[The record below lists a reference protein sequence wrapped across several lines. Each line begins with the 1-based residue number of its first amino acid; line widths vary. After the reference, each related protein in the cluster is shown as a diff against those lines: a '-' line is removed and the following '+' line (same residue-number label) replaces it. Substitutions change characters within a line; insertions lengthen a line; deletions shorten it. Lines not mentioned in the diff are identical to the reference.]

1 VRIDNHT
8 KTTKKGKSSIAAR
21 RYESNVEVSGS
32 LPSYSEEKTVLM
44 NVEDPSR
51 YTIATFYT
59 LLQKAGISVAGGIE
73 IAPAPPNAIRLYR
86 HTSPPLSMIL
96 KELNTYSNNFI
107 AEQILKTIAAQETN
121 IPGSHTEGLRLVN
134 DFLQQSNVNTQGIV
148 LKDGSGLSR
157 ENYFTVQ
164 AMTTL
169 LTAMQKRFD
178 IGPDFTSSLRVLGAN
193 GVESHRL
200 KDSPAQGK
208 VRAKTGT
215 LDGLSALVG
224 YVPSLAGQTF
234 AFALFLNNNN
244 CGNSGAD
251 VVENRIINAIY
262 QQGSF
267 SELRNTSI
275 GM

>member
-1 VRIDNHT
+1 
-8 KTTKKGKSSIAAR
+8 
-21 RYESNVEVSGS
+21 
-32 LPSYSEEKTVLM
+32 
-44 NVEDPSR
+44 
-51 YTIATFYT
+51 
-59 LLQKAGISVAGGIE
+59 LQKAGISVAGGIE
-73 IAPAPPNAIRLYR
+73 IAPAPPNATRLYR

-121 IPGSHTEGLRLVN
+121 IPGSHAEGLRLVN
-134 DFLQQSNVNTQGIV
+134 EFLQRSNVNMQGIV
-148 LKDGSGLSR
+148 LKDASGLSR

-178 IGPDFTSSLRVLGAN
+178 IGADFMSSLRVLGAN

-208 VRAKTGT
+208 IRAKTGT

-224 YVPSLAGQTF
+224 YVSNASGQQF

-244 CGNSGAD
+244 CGHSGAD
-251 VVENRIINAIY
+251 VVENRIVNAIY
-262 QQGSF
+262 THGT
-267 SELRNTSI
+267 LY
-275 GM
+275 